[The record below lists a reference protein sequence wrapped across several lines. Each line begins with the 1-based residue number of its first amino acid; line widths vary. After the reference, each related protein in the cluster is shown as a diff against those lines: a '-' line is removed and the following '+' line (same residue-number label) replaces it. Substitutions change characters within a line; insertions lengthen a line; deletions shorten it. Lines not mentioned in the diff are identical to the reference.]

1 MIISPSILAAN
12 KQHLI
17 EDIQLVESLGVEFI
31 HFDVMDGK
39 FVPNTSYT
47 IKDLDYIA
55 PHHHLINDVH
65 IMVENP
71 YEVGIEFANHGAD
84 YVTFHIEATKDET
97 EVLKII
103 NKLHQ
108 LKVKVGISI
117 KPNTSVETILKYLP
131 LIDLILVMSVEPGFG
146 GQKFIESAIDKIKTL
161 RQYIDQNNLSC
172 LIEVDGGIN
181 NITGQ
186 KCKDAGVDI
195 LVAGSYLFGHDD
207 IKERIDSLR

>member
-84 YVTFHIEATKDET
+84 YVTFHIEATKDEA

-146 GQKFIESAIDKIKTL
+146 GQKFIESAIDKIKTI
-161 RQYIDQNNLSC
+161 Y
-172 LIEVDGGIN
+172 
-181 NITGQ
+181 
-186 KCKDAGVDI
+186 
-195 LVAGSYLFGHDD
+195 
-207 IKERIDSLR
+207 

>member
-47 IKDLDYIA
+47 IEDLDYIV

-84 YVTFHIEATKDET
+84 YVTFHIEATKDEA

-186 KCKDAGVDI
+186 ECKDAGVDI
-195 LVAGSYLFGHDD
+195 LVAGSYIFGHDD

>member
-1 MIISPSILAAN
+1 MVKISASLLSARDNLEKTIEEINNLDIDYI
-12 KQHLI
+12 HL
-17 EDIQLVESLGVEFI
+17 DI
-31 HFDVMDGK
+31 MDGK

-47 IKDLDYIA
+47 IEDLDYIV

-84 YVTFHIEATKDET
+84 YVTFHIEATKDEA

-195 LVAGSYLFGHDD
+195 LVAGSYIFGHDD

>member
-84 YVTFHIEATKDET
+84 YVTFHIEATKDEA

-161 RQYIDQNNLSC
+161 RQYIDKNNLSC

-186 KCKDAGVDI
+186 KCKDVGVDI